1 MWEKIKKILSKGDG
15 KCILVEDNQPTYVII
30 KWEDYENMIDNYSVK
45 TEEVNRN
52 IDNWKAEN
60 DAKDKSEDKIAR
72 EDKAEV
78 KIEDLPF

>member
-15 KCILVEDNQPTYVII
+15 KCIIVEDDQPTYVII
-30 KWEDYENMIDNYSVK
+30 KWEEYESMVDNCS
-45 TEEVNRN
+45 TEMQEANRN
-52 IDNWKAEN
+52 IDHWKAEN
-60 DAKDKSEDKIAR
+60 DDKKEYEVNKEK

>member
-1 MWEKIKKILSKGDG
+1 MWEKIKKILSKGDS
-15 KCILVEDNQPTYVII
+15 KCIIVEDNQPTYVII
-30 KWEDYENMIDNYSVK
+30 KWEDYESMVDNRS
-45 TEEVNRN
+45 TEIQEANSN

-60 DAKDKSEDKIAR
+60 DAKKEYEANKEK